1 MVLISWSSSMK
12 IRIFGAPG
20 SGKTTKALQLAKEYN
35 TPILHIDDVRYRIKY
50 THKRPK
56 EERHK
61 IIEEFITTHDDW
73 VIEWTA
79 LGSYLPYMRQA
90 DQVIYQNVN
99 FFICVWR
106 IIRRYSALYTSTTPH
121 TIKGILFLMR
131 YVYDYSSFRKEDIA
145 TVSKRPTYR
154 KIT

>member
-1 MVLISWSSSMK
+1 MK

-73 VIEWTA
+73 VIE
-79 LGSYLPYMRQA
+79 
-90 DQVIYQNVN
+90 
-99 FFICVWR
+99 
-106 IIRRYSALYTSTTPH
+106 
-121 TIKGILFLMR
+121 
-131 YVYDYSSFRKEDIA
+131 
-145 TVSKRPTYR
+145 
-154 KIT
+154 